1 MAKIQQYTH
10 GMSYETFIANNMVV
24 DAVIRNL
31 EIIGEASKN
40 IPADIQEKH
49 PEVPWKR
56 MIGLRNIM
64 IHEYFG
70 VDLRIVW
77 KIVTSNLPETR
88 SAIEAMLMTIS

>member
-1 MAKIQQYTH
+1 MSRKTYRLFLEDIIESMAKIQQYTH

-49 PEVPWKR
+49 PE
-56 MIGLRNIM
+56 
-64 IHEYFG
+64 
-70 VDLRIVW
+70 
-77 KIVTSNLPETR
+77 NLPETR
-88 SAIEAMLMTIS
+88 SAIEAMLMTIF